1 LAVLVLAMIAVS
13 RVEIV
18 LGAGV
23 NEIFL
28 RQIDALGGEFSFL
41 DVGCDGVD
49 GFDCFGFVSSRIKTS
64 GCRMQSRSAVL
75 QRNNPVRM
83 GALGTTYGNFDHSN
97 FYTGRYHD
105 LISSVQSRLNS
116 RLQ

>member
-13 RVEIV
+13 RVEI
-18 LGAGV
+18 GV
-23 NEIFL
+23 NERFL

-49 GFDCFGFVSSRIKTS
+49 WFGFVSSRIKTS
-64 GCRMQSRSAVL
+64 GCRMQRRSALPL

-97 FYTGRYHD
+97 FYTRRYHD
-105 LISSVQSRLNS
+105 LISSLQSRLNS